1 MTEDTQNLIICR
13 KICMAADALREIWLK
28 NNTSDNQ
35 KAIMAL
41 TICQQRMLRVVWQM
55 TSLSPQ
61 GIILR
66 DLAKRLRLSS
76 SAVSVMV
83 DYLVQKGCLIRVT
96 QPDDRRKV
104 LIRLTEDNMKYV
116 AAAEYGYVPL
126 MKKFRQKYD
135 AEKIKCF
142 EEVLSDFNN
151 FLIEN
156 QGD

>member
-1 MTEDTQNLIICR
+1 MIEDTQDVMVCR
-13 KICMAADALREIWLK
+13 QVCVAADALKEIWLN

-35 KAIMAL
+35 KAIMSL
-41 TICQQRMLRVVWQM
+41 TISQQRMLRVVWQM
-55 TSLSPQ
+55 TSQAPN

-66 DLAKRLRLSS
+66 DLAKQLHLSS

-104 LIRLTEDNMKYV
+104 LIRLSEENMQYV
-116 AAAEYGYVPL
+116 SVAENGYIPL
-126 MKKFRQKYD
+126 MKKFRQQCD
-135 AEKIKCF
+135 AEKMKCF
-142 EEVLSDFNN
+142 EEVLSELNN